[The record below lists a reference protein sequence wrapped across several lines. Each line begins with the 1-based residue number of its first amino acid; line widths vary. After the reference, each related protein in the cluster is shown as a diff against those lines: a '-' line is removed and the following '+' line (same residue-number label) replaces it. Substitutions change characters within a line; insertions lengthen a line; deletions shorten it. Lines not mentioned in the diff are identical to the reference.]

1 MKEGLCREGGD
12 GDKVGKSD
20 LKRKGKN
27 LAGKRGLCGTSQQG
41 GKKR

>member
-1 MKEGLCREGGD
+1 MEGGMEGRGGT

-27 LAGKRGLCGTSQQG
+27 LADIHSLKPVDN
-41 GKKR
+41 KNFVI

>member
-1 MKEGLCREGGD
+1 MKKSFGLWRKGRVGREGRGGI

-27 LAGKRGLCGTSQQG
+27 LAVGL
-41 GKKR
+41 R

>member
-1 MKEGLCREGGD
+1 MEEGWVMEGGMEGRGGA

-27 LAGKRGLCGTSQQG
+27 LAVR
-41 GKKR
+41 